1 MKNSFSDN
9 EYYRAY
15 ELEKDP
21 FPEDVI
27 NKSIYLTPEIIRR
40 LKQAKQH
47 IKTSKCVLIISA
59 CSGAGKSLLAEKLII
74 LKEADW
80 KVSLTHA
87 NSDLEPDAI
96 AHSIIKQLWADKDI
110 QIAQSI
116 SMMHKYLETSDKEQ
130 LTPVI
135 VIDDAD
141 KLSFTSLQFILQL
154 ADLRYN
160 DSFFRFVL
168 FANESI
174 TETIAK
180 PGLVELADGTIE
192 HLSMPSFSL
201 EQLSAYLKYRFSS
214 CGDITELPFDESD
227 LEYLHTASGG
237 LPGGINI
244 LARRLMQSRLESDK
258 PVRSNVSIYL
268 IIILLLVVFAGYQ
281 YQQIDTLKDE
291 SQRKPVEIS
300 NKSIS
305 ANAGE
310 NDQVKIVEVDTV
322 EIESTTRYEPISLKL
337 SETLQTQTAES
348 FD

>member
-1 MKNSFSDN
+1 MKNTFSDN

-27 NKSIYLTPEIIRR
+27 DKSIYLTPEINRR

-47 IKTSKCVLIISA
+47 IKTSERVLIISA
-59 CSGAGKSLLAEKLII
+59 CSGSGKSLLAEKLII

-80 KVSLTHA
+80 RVSLIRSS
-87 NSDLEPDAI
+87 SDMEPDAI
-96 AHSIIKQLWADKDI
+96 AHSIIKQLWPDKDI

-116 SMMHKYLETSDKEQ
+116 SMMHKYLETAHKEQ
-130 LTPVI
+130 LLPVI

-174 TETIAK
+174 SETIAK

-192 HLSMPSFSL
+192 SLSMPSFSR
-201 EQLSAYLKYRFSS
+201 EQLGAYLKYRFSS
-214 CGDITELPFDESD
+214 CGDLTELPFDESD
-227 LEYLHTASGG
+227 LNYLHTASSG

-244 LARRLMQSRLESDK
+244 LARRLMQSRLIADE
-258 PVRSNVSIYL
+258 PIRSNSSIYL
-268 IIILLLVVFAGYQ
+268 VIIVLLLGLVGYQ
-281 YQQIDTLKDE
+281 YQQTKNMNEE
-291 SQRKPVEIS
+291 SQRKPVKIS
-300 NKSIS
+300 EESVS
-305 ANAGE
+305 GNAGE
-310 NDQVKIVEVDTV
+310 NDRIQTVEVDMV
-322 EIESTTRYEPISLKL
+322 EMETTIIYEPLSLKL
-337 SETLQTQTAES
+337 SETLESQTAES